1 MFRDKKITIAIIIVL
16 IISVIG
22 LGIAFAA
29 FSQTLTI
36 NGTGTVESS
45 SWGVVFEGLDGSS
58 TLGAP
63 TLTGTAQVI
72 TAPTIKN
79 NQTEISTYEVSL
91 KTPGDSVTYNFKIH
105 NKGDYA
111 ADLTSLTVAG
121 YDRPWNSDGQSGSS
135 LVTDSTIYNNNK
147 NALNKTYYRF
157 YYTDSNNIVGQ
168 DAGKDCLEPG
178 ESENVTLKLTFA
190 SRSDTN
196 KNILPSSDLVLDN
209 LGVSMVYTQ
218 HDNDRCYYESGA
230 SREQVTNAQFINYD
244 GTYYTYEGKSFI
256 GTGVNN
262 VIASENTIG
271 QSQYASAYATE
282 CSDGSAPTGT
292 GNWDCPDGTTPIFI
306 DHPAQDM
313 AEAYCT
319 GCRLMKVSEVK
330 SWTGCE
336 ECASQKLMLSTS
348 GIIRWW
354 VTDGF
359 VDTREA
365 AMVYSVFSTN
375 SGNRRYGVLDSING
389 FVTANYY
396 VRPVTDVPAGA
407 TMTGSGTKTDPYV
420 ITTN

>member
-1 MFRDKKITIAIIIVL
+1 MFRDKKITIAIIAILV
-16 IISVIG
+16 ISIIG

-63 TLTGTAQVI
+63 TLTGSAQVI

-111 ADLTSLTVAG
+111 ADITSIVVAG
-121 YDRPWNSDGQSGSS
+121 YENPWKIDGQSGSN
-135 LVTDSTIYNNNK
+135 LVTSSTVYNNNK
-147 NALNKTYYRF
+147 NTLNKTYYKF
-157 YYTDSNNIVGQ
+157 YYTDSNNLVGL

-196 KNILPSSDLVLDN
+196 KNILPKSNLVLDN

-218 HDNDRCYYESGA
+218 HDNDRCYYEQGD
-230 SREQVTNAQFINYD
+230 SREQVTDSQFINYD
-244 GTYYTYEGKSFI
+244 GAYYTYEGKSFI
-256 GTGVNN
+256 GTGANNIIITEN
-262 VIASENTIG
+262 VIGEAK
-271 QSQYASAYATE
+271 YATAMATD
-282 CSDGSAPTGT
+282 CSDGSAPVSYQ
-292 GNWDCPDGTTPIFI
+292 CPEGTTPLFT

-319 GCRLMKVSEVK
+319 GCRLMTKAEAQA
-330 SWTGCE
+330 WAGCE
-336 ECASQKLMLSTS
+336 DCPSSKWIIKSNTASANYWLADTTESLNARKAYLIYSNNSSYEHLAYLNYNDGIVYFSQK
-348 GIIRWW
+348 
-354 VTDGF
+354 
-359 VDTREA
+359 
-365 AMVYSVFSTN
+365 
-375 SGNRRYGVLDSING
+375 
-389 FVTANYY
+389 
-396 VRPVTDVPAGA
+396 VRPVTDVPAGS
-407 TMTGSGTKTDPYV
+407 TMTGSGTQQDPYV